1 MTDPAA
7 ANMTRFTGLDLII
20 DMNWTRG
27 SLWPI
32 MGLTTQ
38 TNHQLAINALNG
50 QGYHMVSPP
59 LPGQVVTVRYSLCP
73 VTGHLQ
79 SSSLKPVHSITIEGH
94 AITLQPTP

>member
-1 MTDPAA
+1 
-7 ANMTRFTGLDLII
+7 MTRFTGLDLII
-20 DMNWTRG
+20 EMNWTRG

-59 LPGQVVTVRYSLCP
+59 LPAWAVTAVCYSLRAVTV
-73 VTGHLQ
+73 HLQ
-79 SSSLKPVHSITIEGH
+79 SSSLELVHSIMTEGH
-94 AITLQPTP
+94 AITLRPTP